1 MDSGY
6 IPSKAR
12 AQGRSHPRTRT
23 RSGVLQRVVTPRH
36 ASLLALSLALC
47 ACGESSST
55 APDASVDVAADAPA
69 ADVTAADVRS
79 VRYTAPPASVVI
91 EPGVRR
97 EAVLVDTPAAPVNPA
112 TRAATPAALNRVRV
126 MRYRSDSATPQPA
139 RSIVVA
145 MPGFLGGAGSFDPLA
160 RALVKRGA
168 AAMTPVEVWVIDRR
182 SNLLEDLRGMDVA
195 DAMRDPDVA
204 AGYYLRRDLT
214 LDGAA
219 FEGYLG
225 ASDPSLSYMAE
236 WGIASLVRDV
246 KAVIDRVPAPRSHVV
261 LLGHSLGASI
271 VEAFAAWDFDG
282 VAGYRSL
289 AGLAM
294 IDGVAGGTSVTEAQ
308 YLTAG
313 VSGPG
318 GFGSASLSR
327 LRSAGPYFVALP
339 FLGVRALVV
348 SEIVARR
355 AAVAPD
361 AVVADPDR
369 DSIYQVLLGVRAM
382 PPLTNAA
389 AFGFGFDEASCPLAF
404 ARMSVGAPAGGALRM
419 APNAF
424 DPTETLTA
432 PASETDTY
440 RWTDAPAA
448 TPREFTPLANGI
460 AAWSATPTNFSE
472 WYFPSRLSLDA
483 SALGDMSLAA
493 SAWQVREGI
502 RVMHGREVDVPVLGV
517 AAALTGSAA
526 VYERVRGRVAATV
539 GADLPAAGANRADVR
554 AFLAVHVPR
563 MTHIDPISGADGN
576 PDNPVPEL
584 LFNFATA
591 STAGTVTPTL

>member
-1 MDSGY
+1 M
-6 IPSKAR
+6 
-12 AQGRSHPRTRT
+12 T
-23 RSGVLQRVVTPRH
+23 LRH
-36 ASLLALSLALC
+36 ASLLALSLALS
-47 ACGESSST
+47 ACGESPST
-55 APDASVDVAADAPA
+55 SPDASVDAPRDAPI
-69 ADVTAADVRS
+69 ADVVTADVRT
-79 VRYTAPPASVVI
+79 VRYAPPPASVVI

-97 EAVLVDTPAAPVNPA
+97 EAVLVDTPAAPVNP
-112 TRAATPAALNRVRV
+112 TTMAATPAMLNRVRV

-139 RSIVVA
+139 RAVIVA

-195 DAMRDPDVA
+195 DAMRDPELA

-225 ASDPSLSYMAE
+225 AGDPSISYMAE
-236 WGIASLVRDV
+236 WGMASLVRDV
-246 KAVIDRVPAPRSHVV
+246 KAVVDRVPAPRSHVV

-282 VAGYRSL
+282 VAGYRSI

-294 IDGVAGGTSVTEAQ
+294 LDGVAGGASATEAQ

-318 GFGSASLSR
+318 GFGSTSLAR
-327 LRSAGPYFVALP
+327 LRSSGPYFVALP
-339 FLGVRALVV
+339 FLGVQALVV

-355 AAVAPD
+355 AAIAPD

-369 DSIYQVLLGVRAM
+369 DALYQVLLGIRAT

-404 ARMSVGAPAGGALRM
+404 ARMSVGAPAGAALRM
-419 APNAF
+419 GPNAF
-424 DPTETLTA
+424 DPTEMLTT

-440 RWTDAPAA
+440 RWTDAPAV
-448 TPREFTPLANGI
+448 TPREFTPLASGV

-483 SALGDMSLAA
+483 SALGDMSFAA
-493 SAWQVREGI
+493 GAWQVREGI
-502 RVMHGREVDVPVLGV
+502 RAMHGREIDVPVLGV

-526 VYERVRGRVAATV
+526 VYDRVRSRVASTV
-539 GADLPAAGANRADVR
+539 GADLPAAGANRSDAR
-554 AFLAVHVPR
+554 AFRAVHVPR

-584 LFNFATA
+584 VFNFATA
-591 STAGTVTPTL
+591 STAGTVTPTP